1 MSVIYHTGLTK
12 PPSVDIDGFEVYYY
26 PVLKVEYESINVPQD
41 ISDFLQVKPIVL
53 IMSKNAVTGL
63 DKWLDNFGLEPVFF
77 AGTDFWTVGDRTQ
90 AYLQRTLEIQ
100 SFYPEEMTGKGVL
113 RALQE
118 QNQSRILLI
127 SSQDPRKEFIE
138 GLSLAGI
145 NYYHFSVYKTSCN
158 ENIEFSAHFKND
170 ESNYLIITSPST
182 VDGILKSLSF
192 SDLKKMKSRLISIG
206 PTTSAAIR
214 KNGGDVFL
222 QSEAQNINALY
233 ENLGS
238 LILEL
243 SHQ

>member
-12 PPSVDIDGFEVYYY
+12 PPSVDIDGFEVCYC
-26 PVLKVEYESINVPQD
+26 PVLKVEYESTNVPQD
-41 ISDFLQVKPIVL
+41 ISDFLQLKPIVL
-53 IMSKNAVTGL
+53 MMSKNAVKGL
-63 DKWLDNFGLEPVFF
+63 DKWLNNYGMEPDFF
-77 AGTDFWTVGDRTQ
+77 AGADFWTVGDRTQ
-90 AYLQRTLEIQ
+90 VYLQRTLKIQ

-127 SSQDPRKEFIE
+127 SSQDPRMEFIE

-158 ENIEFSAHFKND
+158 ENIEFSTHFKND

-192 SDLKKMKSRLISIG
+192 PDLKKMKTRLISIG

-214 KNGGDVFL
+214 QNGGDVFL

-238 LILEL
+238 LILES

>member
-1 MSVIYHTGLTK
+1 MSGE
-12 PPSVDIDGFEVYYY
+12 G
-26 PVLKVEYESINVPQD
+26 VLK
-41 ISDFLQVKPIVL
+41 
-53 IMSKNAVTGL
+53 
-63 DKWLDNFGLEPVFF
+63 
-77 AGTDFWTVGDRTQ
+77 
-90 AYLQRTLEIQ
+90 
-100 SFYPEEMTGKGVL
+100 
-113 RALQE
+113 ALQK
-118 QNQSRILLI
+118 QNQYKILLI

-158 ENIEFSAHFKND
+158 ENIEFSTHFKND

-192 SDLKKMKSRLISIG
+192 SDLTKMKSRLISIG

-222 QSEAQNINALY
+222 QSEAQNINSLY

-238 LILEL
+238 LILES